1 LYRRDAIA
9 KKHDGISVGRA
20 ALIDRLPV
28 NILRPAG
35 VPGGG
40 ITRALRGLTIAV
52 IVVPVV
58 LLATAAWVNYVASF
72 RDARE
77 RVDRATDAIH
87 QYALKA
93 FESDELILDRLAEH
107 IASKNRSDLIG
118 SAEFHHYLQ
127 QFEGKPQISSV
138 GLIVP
143 DEGLAA
149 SNPVFPRP
157 TIHLE
162 LPDYLRV
169 DRDGKE
175 PIYIGRTAPGT
186 FTQAPQFSVVRLD
199 QGSAQE
205 RAAGL
210 IFVSARLSDFVGYYR
225 TIVDLND
232 YLVTLIRSDG
242 AVLAR
247 SPGENLV
254 GNTLSNSSH
263 FRRAISQSPNT
274 GGYNG
279 ASELDG
285 IERLFSYRQ
294 LGAYPVYVSVGLK
307 RSAVIAGWAWQ
318 MAAYLAIGLPASI
331 SLFLLAWLAL
341 RRSTAA
347 DAAMAAVQVQSEQ
360 REMAEASLRH
370 IQKMDVVG
378 QLTGGIAHDFNNLL
392 AVITGNIELILR
404 KPADSDRVTRV
415 AKAAFQAAER
425 GERLIEQ
432 LLMFSRR
439 QVMRPVTLN
448 LDRVLLEFETLMRH
462 AAGPQIDL
470 RLKLDPGLDPSNVD
484 RAQFEAAILNLV
496 VNARDALPKG
506 GRIIIETINVVIE
519 EADPERNSDLAPGA
533 YAMVAV
539 SDNGLGIEP
548 SVLSHVFEP
557 FFTTKEVGKGSGLGL
572 SQVYGFATESKGQV
586 SISSQRGRG
595 TTVKLY
601 LPRSIE
607 AFWETEKRSLI
618 AKETASG
625 DETILVVDDDEGVLT
640 TATEIVSD
648 LGYHVL
654 AAKNGKQAL
663 QILKEAIRVDL
674 LFSDIVMPGGING
687 VQLAREARRLKP
699 KLKVLL
705 TSGYTAAVLT
715 GEHSLPKEF
724 PVLGKPYRREQL
736 ASNLRDI
743 IKSPASQV
751 LPPL

>member
-1 LYRRDAIA
+1 M
-9 KKHDGISVGRA
+9 
-20 ALIDRLPV
+20 

-77 RVDRATDAIH
+77 RVDRATDAIQ

-143 DEGLAA
+143 GEGLAA
-149 SNPVFPRP
+149 SNPVFPLP
-157 TIHLE
+157 TVHLE

-169 DRDGKE
+169 DRGGKE
-175 PIYIGRTAPGT
+175 PIYIGRTVPGT

-254 GNTLSNSSH
+254 GNTLSNNGH

-347 DAAMAAVQVQSEQ
+347 DAAIAAVQVQSEQ

-425 GERLIEQ
+425 GERLIER

-448 LDRVLLEFETLMRH
+448 LNRVLLEFETLMRH
-462 AAGPQIDL
+462 AAGPQIEL

-595 TTVKLY
+595 TMVRLY
-601 LPRSIE
+601 LPRSVE
-607 AFWETEKRSLI
+607 TYWETEKRLLI
-618 AKETASG
+618 AKDTTSGEETV
-625 DETILVVDDDEGVLT
+625 LVVDDDEGVLA

-654 AAKNGKQAL
+654 SAQNGQQAL
-663 QILKEAIRVDL
+663 QILKEAARVDL

-715 GEHSLPKEF
+715 DEHRLPKEF

>member
-1 LYRRDAIA
+1 
-9 KKHDGISVGRA
+9 
-20 ALIDRLPV
+20 
-28 NILRPAG
+28 
-35 VPGGG
+35 
-40 ITRALRGLTIAV
+40 
-52 IVVPVV
+52 
-58 LLATAAWVNYVASF
+58 
-72 RDARE
+72 
-77 RVDRATDAIH
+77 
-87 QYALKA
+87 
-93 FESDELILDRLAEH
+93 
-107 IASKNRSDLIG
+107 
-118 SAEFHHYLQ
+118 
-127 QFEGKPQISSV
+127 
-138 GLIVP
+138 
-143 DEGLAA
+143 
-149 SNPVFPRP
+149 
-157 TIHLE
+157 
-162 LPDYLRV
+162 
-169 DRDGKE
+169 
-175 PIYIGRTAPGT
+175 
-186 FTQAPQFSVVRLD
+186 
-199 QGSAQE
+199 
-205 RAAGL
+205 
-210 IFVSARLSDFVGYYR
+210 
-225 TIVDLND
+225 
-232 YLVTLIRSDG
+232 
-242 AVLAR
+242 VLAR

-404 KPADSDRVTRV
+404 KPTDSDRVTRV

-448 LDRVLLEFETLMRH
+448 LNRVLLEFETLMRH
-462 AAGPQIDL
+462 AAGPQIEL

-654 AAKNGKQAL
+654 AA
-663 QILKEAIRVDL
+663 
-674 LFSDIVMPGGING
+674 
-687 VQLAREARRLKP
+687 
-699 KLKVLL
+699 
-705 TSGYTAAVLT
+705 
-715 GEHSLPKEF
+715 
-724 PVLGKPYRREQL
+724 
-736 ASNLRDI
+736 
-743 IKSPASQV
+743 
-751 LPPL
+751 